1 MVERRTF
8 LDADALER
16 LRDASDGDEAFLTDI
31 VEEYL
36 TDAPGQLDTIDGA
49 VASGA
54 QEEALRAAH
63 TLKATSATFGATTLE
78 ALARQMEGLA
88 REGRLDE
95 VGRMSRQAREELGH
109 VTGLLRDLDL
119 GGGER

>member
-1 MVERRTF
+1 MVERGSP
-8 LDADALER
+8 LDPDALER
-16 LRDASDGDEAFLTDI
+16 LRDASDGDEAFISEI

-36 TDAPGQLDTIDGA
+36 TDAPGQLDTIDRA

-54 QEEALRAAH
+54 HDEALRAAH
-63 TLKATSATFGATTLE
+63 TLKSTSATFGATTLE
-78 ALARQMEGLA
+78 AVAREMERLA

-95 VGRMSRQAREELGH
+95 LDRLSSQAREELGN
-109 VTGLLRDLDL
+109 VTELLRELDL